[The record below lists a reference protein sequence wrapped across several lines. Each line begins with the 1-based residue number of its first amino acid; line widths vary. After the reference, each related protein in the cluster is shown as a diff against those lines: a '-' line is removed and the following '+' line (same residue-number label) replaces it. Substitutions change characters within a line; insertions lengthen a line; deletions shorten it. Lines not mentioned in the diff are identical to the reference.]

1 MEDIILKIVE
11 CIISIAIIVL
21 CRYAIPFIKSKIGA
35 EKYNLAISYVTAV
48 VAAMQQTLTDNNIK
62 KETAVEKVREFLAEK
77 GISLTEEQIDT
88 LIEGAVKNLK
98 LEEANSKTK

>member
-1 MEDIILKIVE
+1 
-11 CIISIAIIVL
+11 
-21 CRYAIPFIKSKIGA
+21 
-35 EKYNLAISYVTAV
+35 
-48 VAAMQQTLTDNNIK
+48 MQQTLTDNNIK